1 MNAAHLHLFFTHA
14 PFAGVVFG
22 ILLLLLGLFRKSEEL
37 KRVSLWLFILSALL
51 VLPTY
56 LTGAPANNYMR
67 KLMPTM
73 PMETADQHEEIA
85 ILALV
90 AVLFVGLLALAGSVM
105 FTKEKN
111 IPRWFVGVLLTVAI
125 ISTAA
130 LAWTANLGGKVRHT
144 EIRSPSPAEAPGG
157 H

>member
-1 MNAAHLHLFFTHA
+1 MNAAHFHLFLTHV
-14 PFAGVVFG
+14 PVFG
-22 ILLLLLGLFRKSEEL
+22 TLFGIFLLLFGGLRKNEEL
-37 KRVSLWLFILSALL
+37 KRLGLWVLIVTGLL

-56 LTGAPANNYMR
+56 LTGSPANRYV
-67 KLMPTM
+67 KDLMPTM

-90 AVLFVGLLALAGSVM
+90 AVLFVGILSVAGVVIFQKGKIIPGWFISLMLAIAL
-105 FTKEKN
+105 
-111 IPRWFVGVLLTVAI
+111 

-130 LAWTANLGGKVRHT
+130 LTWTANLGGKVRHT
-144 EIRSPSPAEAPGG
+144 EIRAQDPLAPTSA